1 MFFDKY
7 FFLFFISLIS
17 LNFFNFLQNL
27 SFGIFAKALY
37 ILAVVN
43 NRNINCC
50 FVLLFGVSGDFSLTF
65 LFWEA
70 DGVKGVAVDVAV
82 VVFRKIWAIWVIG
95 GVQLAHKTLLIFIFD
110 NLVQITF
117 KSEHFKSVILSSLS
131 SWALSPH
138 GLKVFL

>member
-7 FFLFFISLIS
+7 FFLFLISLVRIS

-27 SFGIFAKALY
+27 SLGIFAKALY

-50 FVLLFGVSGDFSLTF
+50 FVLLFGVSGDFSLAF

-70 DGVKGVAVDVAV
+70 DGVEGVAVDVAV
-82 VVFRKIWAIWVIG
+82 VVFRKI
-95 GVQLAHKTLLIFIFD
+95 
-110 NLVQITF
+110 
-117 KSEHFKSVILSSLS
+117 
-131 SWALSPH
+131 
-138 GLKVFL
+138 